1 MKDFSGLLLKVFKNQ
16 QGKEKYILYLLIE
29 KWHDIVGEAAAKHTQ
44 PAKLDEH
51 ILLVHT
57 DNAAWS
63 HNLLML
69 KKQVLGK
76 ISDSIPLEE
85 GKKRAY
91 KVKDIRFFQGKI
103 REFQVLEQKEEPFI
117 PKLDESKHCPKCGVA
132 LLPGEIICSTCAR
145 QAQDV
150 LKQQIHKI
158 LCDAPWFSYKDCVK
172 YVKCDKITF
181 NDVKASMQ
189 ERAKEKAI
197 EQGAT
202 QEKKVFAVML
212 NLEKQPEEITDEL
225 LAKTL
230 KSWKRRREHVPAFG
244 E

>member
-76 ISDSIPLEE
+76 IKTNAKGNS
-85 GKKRAY
+85 
-91 KVKDIRFFQGKI
+91 
-103 REFQVLEQKEEPFI
+103 
-117 PKLDESKHCPKCGVA
+117 
-132 LLPGEIICSTCAR
+132 
-145 QAQDV
+145 V
-150 LKQQIHKI
+150 LKFVINQNTT
-158 LCDAPWFSYKDCVK
+158 V
-172 YVKCDKITF
+172 
-181 NDVKASMQ
+181 
-189 ERAKEKAI
+189 
-197 EQGAT
+197 
-202 QEKKVFAVML
+202 L
-212 NLEKQPEEITDEL
+212 NP
-225 LAKTL
+225 
-230 KSWKRRREHVPAFG
+230 KSWITPK
-244 E
+244 